1 MGKAVRIYAKIGTH
15 SGEVVIARR
24 VRDHEQRPRMARA
37 RACADRL
44 RVGDW
49 IEIKKTAHG
58 SKWEG
63 PLKLHEI
70 RNHGDGLYVI
80 SWI

>member
-24 VRDHEQRPRMARA
+24 VPRSRCPNNVNRGKQLERFASP
-37 RACADRL
+37 
-44 RVGDW
+44 GDW